1 MKVNSQFAIRN
12 SKFYLVTL
20 SYMCVLFILS
30 SIPGTGENWLLST
43 RVANMLHVPAYG
55 LLALLWIVTLR
66 DHGVTEH
73 RSMCVAFLVASGY
86 GALTE
91 LHQVWIPGR
100 FPSAFDVM
108 FNVAGSLVFIW
119 LYWWVIGQEQLRDRV
134 AVIGMRKADGKQI
147 NVRVRRGIRGWK
159 QK

>member
-1 MKVNSQFAIRN
+1 MDILKVNSQCAIRN

-20 SYMCVLFILS
+20 GYMCVLFILS
-30 SIPGTGENWLLST
+30 SIPGGRENGPLVSAT
-43 RVANMLHVPAYG
+43 VANMLHVPAYG
-55 LLALLWIVTLR
+55 LLALMSIFTLR

-100 FPSAFDVM
+100 FPSVFDVM
-108 FNVAGSLVFIW
+108 LNAAGSFIFVW
-119 LYWWVIGQEQLRDRV
+119 LYWWVSGKWRIKSRELR
-134 AVIGMRKADGKQI
+134 ALNSKL
-147 NVRVRRGIRGWK
+147 
-159 QK
+159 